1 MLIAGLILFLFFG
14 AISSGGWLHAFA
26 VAFDMFI
33 QALVWDSATGV
44 TISSRA
50 GLAARHGKHLGAKIV
65 NFIMG
70 SPTHCEDAIQ
80 ADIERAHKALQILTE
95 S

>member
-1 MLIAGLILFLFFG
+1 MILFTLIILIIIG
-14 AISSGGWLHAFA
+14 ALSGGWLHAFA

-50 GLAARHGKHLGAKIV
+50 GLAARNGKPLGSKIV

-70 SPTHCEDAIQ
+70 SNTHCEDAIQ
-80 ADIERAHKALQILTE
+80 ADIDRAKNALKILGD
-95 S
+95 